1 MKDNNMYIETQFSIF
16 MVNKPGVLAQVLGEF
31 AQAKI
36 NIIAITM
43 MDSMEHGVMR
53 VVFAAPDKAK
63 KLLASLNMPYNET
76 DVLCVRLT
84 NQSGALASVVE
95 KLAKSHINIS
105 YAYCTA
111 GAKGGRTTG
120 ILKVA
125 NVQKAMKILQKTQK
139 KPSKSR
145 PVVRRSRSTKR

>member
-1 MKDNNMYIETQFSIF
+1 MYIETQFSIF
-16 MVNKPGVLAQVLGEF
+16 MVNKPGVLSLVLGEF

-63 KLLASLNMPYNET
+63 KVLAKLNMPYSET
-76 DVLCVRLT
+76 SVLCVTLT
-84 NQSGALASVVE
+84 NQSGALALVAE

-111 GAKGGRTTG
+111 DAKGGRTTG

-125 NVQKAMKILQKTQK
+125 NVQKAMKVLQESHK
-139 KPSKSR
+139 KASKSH
-145 PVVRRSRSTKR
+145 PVVRRSRSSRK